1 MRKIRQIPAAE
12 VWKYLQYES
21 HVKVI
26 DEDDVVHDLFVMPA
40 IDAAGYVYDAVE
52 GEREY
57 IFFFTESDF
66 E

>member
-1 MRKIRQIPAAE
+1 MRTIKKIQASE
-12 VWKYLQYES
+12 VWKYLQYEA

-26 DEDDVVHDLFVMPA
+26 DEDDAVHDLFVMPA
-40 IDAAGYVYDAVE
+40 IDAAGYVFDALE
-52 GEREY
+52 GEHEY